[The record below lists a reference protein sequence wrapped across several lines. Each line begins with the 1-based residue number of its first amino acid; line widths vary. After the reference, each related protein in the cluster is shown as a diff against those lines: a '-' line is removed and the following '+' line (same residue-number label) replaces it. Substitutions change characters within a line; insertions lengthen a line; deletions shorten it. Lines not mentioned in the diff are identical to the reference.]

1 MARTVANLKNNL
13 AVKRSG
19 GSLTKTSHATN
30 AKQRFVLKHK
40 SSSKH
45 RTTSWDNI
53 VKYRN
58 KDGTYSYLD
67 RSTRSV
73 IDPAEILRLSKKTGG
88 SDIRTTRKMRSAGRK
103 RAMLRHQRSLGKVD
117 TVFSATFVE
126 NVLKEGVGFSSFRNL
141 PISFT
146 PGAVTAIMTMTQSFI
161 DEVLRRARTL
171 QGILSYV
178 PIQEQVD
185 AARDKLA
192 ALSRLRDEGRVSNE
206 RVDEAEAELLALGE
220 KREVKTLSSVDLI
233 RHIADEIN
241 LREDQIRFS
250 AAHYVK
256 TADVTKPSSHKR
268 TSDVLGGESAVAA
281 E

>member
-1 MARTVANLKNNL
+1 MARTVANLKNNI
-13 AVKRSG
+13 AVKRSS
-19 GSLTKTSHATN
+19 GSLTKASHATS
-30 AKQRFVLKHK
+30 AKQKFVLKHK

-45 RTTSWDNI
+45 RMTSWDNI

-58 KDGTYSYLD
+58 KNGTYSYLD
-67 RSTRSV
+67 RSTRSL
-73 IDPAEILRLSKKTGG
+73 IDPAEILRLSKKTGI
-88 SDIRTTRKMRSAGRK
+88 SDIRTTRKMKSAGK
-103 RAMLRHQRSLGKVD
+103 RREMLRRQRSLGKVD
-117 TVFSATFVE
+117 TVFSSTFVE
-126 NVLKEGVGFSSFRNL
+126 DVLKEGVGFSSLRNL

-146 PGAVTAIMTMTQSFI
+146 PGAVTAIMTMTQSFL
-161 DEVLRRARTL
+161 DEVLQNAHTL

-178 PIQEQVD
+178 PIQEEVD

-192 ALSRLRDEGRVSNE
+192 VLSRLRDDGRVSNE
-206 RVDEAEAELLALGE
+206 RVDEAEAELLALCE
-220 KREVKTLSSVDLI
+220 KREVKTLSSKDLL
-233 RHIADEIN
+233 RHIANQIN
-241 LREDQIRFS
+241 IREDQIRFS